1 MRDQTKRLAK
11 SIIAKTNAIVQKHNI
26 KVNSKQYKLTEQAK
40 KSAERRRI
48 LERIE
53 FEKRYKLEPYHNP
66 HDDCRLARRG
76 VCDIGLEEV
85 SLFSPLKSSRRTS
98 GI

>member
-66 HDDCRLARRG
+66 HDDMAARRG